1 MLCKTSGYSRLDL
14 ATRVGAKRF
23 TVYYLIM
30 KTLFF
35 SVHEFEKK
43 YLTNWTDKFQIEP
56 VFLETRLSK
65 DTLALVKD
73 ADSISCWASDDL
85 SAEVLQSLY
94 ELGVKFISLRSA
106 GFSHLDLD
114 YAKDNN
120 ISVARVPSYSPEA
133 IAEHTLGLLMSLNR
147 KFPRAFQRVKDFNFS
162 LEGLE
167 GVTLHGKK
175 VGVVGVGQ
183 IGEAFARIMKGMGCH
198 IYLTDPN
205 IDEKLCKELDAQYV
219 DLETLL
225 KNSDVVSLH
234 CPLNEKT
241 KHLINKETIEFMK
254 KGAFLLNTGRGALV
268 ETQALIDK
276 LKKKD
281 LRGVGL
287 DVYEYEENIFSH
299 DLSLE
304 GISDEKLL
312 RLMSFPNVLIT
323 SHQAFFTSEAL
334 DNIARISCE
343 NIKNFNDRLP
353 INIQNV
359 VC

>member
-1 MLCKTSGYSRLDL
+1 
-14 ATRVGAKRF
+14 
-23 TVYYLIM
+23 M
-30 KTLFF
+30 KTIFF
-35 SVHEFEKK
+35 STHDFERK
-43 YLTNWTDKFQIEP
+43 YLTYWTEKLEIDS
-56 VFLETRLSK
+56 VFLDIRLSEE
-65 DTLALVKD
+65 TLGLIKD

-85 SAEVLQSLY
+85 SRGILESLKN
-94 ELGVKFISLRSA
+94 LGIKFISLRSA

-114 YAKDNN
+114 FAKDNN
-120 ISVARVPSYSPEA
+120 FSVARVPSYSPEA
-133 IAEHTLGLLMSLNR
+133 IAEHTLGLLMCLNR

-167 GVTLHGKK
+167 GVTLHGKNI
-175 VGVVGVGQ
+175 GIVGVGK

-198 IYLTDPN
+198 IYFFDPTIN
-205 IDEKLCKELDAQYV
+205 EKLAKELDAQYV
-219 DLETLL
+219 DLKTLL
-225 KNSDVVSLH
+225 ETSDVVSLH

-241 KHLINKETIEFMK
+241 KHLINKDTIELLK
-254 KGAFLLNTGRGALV
+254 NDAFLLNTGRGALI

-287 DVYEYEENIFSH
+287 DVYEYEESIFSYDH
-299 DLSLE
+299 SLE

-334 DNIARISCE
+334 DNIASISCE
-343 NIKNFNDRLP
+343 NIKNFNENLP
-353 INIQNV
+353 IDEQNV
-359 VC
+359 LC